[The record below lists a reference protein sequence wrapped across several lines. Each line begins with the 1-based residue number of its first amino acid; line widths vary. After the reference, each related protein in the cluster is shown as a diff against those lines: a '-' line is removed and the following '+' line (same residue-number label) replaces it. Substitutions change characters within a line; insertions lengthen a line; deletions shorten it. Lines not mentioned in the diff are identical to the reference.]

1 MQRKHQV
8 TAEMTGNDL
17 PAKWEW
23 ISLIHPLWVGY
34 HTGRIE
40 NSLQARCEVQ
50 DALPDFWKET
60 RLGQIGDRVRRGRV
74 RGDKPVAVHLSLFLV
89 TCFSCFVYV

>member
-40 NSLQARCEVQ
+40 NNLQARCEVQ
-50 DALPDFWKET
+50 DALPDSLE
-60 RLGQIGDRVRRGRV
+60 GNSIGANWRPSTSRTCPGR
-74 RGDKPVAVHLSLFLV
+74 
-89 TCFSCFVYV
+89 